1 MLPVGV
7 VAKLPPLIFENR
19 RQVVKRE
26 DIGIGVGLL
35 ILSTWL
41 FWYVERYAEKT
52 IYTYGPQLFP
62 RILAVMMAILGLSLI
77 VNALL
82 GNSLKM
88 GNRID
93 PKGFV
98 RMLISIGICVGYL
111 FLITI
116 LGFATATF
124 VFLFILMTFLK
135 QKGIFIRLFS
145 SMGTAIF
152 VWAIFRYFLIIPLP
166 EGLLF

>member
-1 MLPVGV
+1 
-7 VAKLPPLIFENR
+7 
-19 RQVVKRE
+19 VKKE
-26 DIGIGVGLL
+26 DIGIGIGLL

-41 FWYVERYAEKT
+41 FWYVGRYSSREV
-52 IYTYGPQLFP
+52 YFYGPDFFP
-62 RILAVMMAILGLSLI
+62 RILAIMMFILGIGLI
-77 VNALL
+77 INALL

-88 GNRID
+88 GDRID

-98 RMLISIGICVGYL
+98 RLLIAIAICIGYL
-111 FLITI
+111 FLTNI

-145 SMGTAIF
+145 SLTTAIL
-152 VWAIFRYFLIIPLP
+152 VWGIFRYFLVIPLP
-166 EGLLF
+166 EGWLF

>member
-1 MLPVGV
+1 M
-7 VAKLPPLIFENR
+7 K
-19 RQVVKRE
+19 KE
-26 DIGIGVGLL
+26 DIGTGIGLL

-41 FWYVERYAEKT
+41 FWYVGRYRVKE
-52 IYTYGPQLFP
+52 IYGYGPDFFP
-62 RILAVMMAILGLSLI
+62 RVLAVMMAIFGLSLI
-77 VNALL
+77 INALL
-82 GNSLKM
+82 GSSLKM
-88 GNRID
+88 GDRID

-98 RMLISIGICVGYL
+98 RMLISIAICIGYL
-111 FLITI
+111 FLTNI

-145 SMGTAIF
+145 SLGTALI

-166 EGLLF
+166 EGWLF

>member
-1 MLPVGV
+1 M
-7 VAKLPPLIFENR
+7 
-19 RQVVKRE
+19 KRE

-41 FWYVERYAEKT
+41 FWYVGRYRVKE
-52 IYTYGPQLFP
+52 IYGYGPDFFP
-62 RILAVMMAILGLSLI
+62 RVLAVMMAILGLSLI

-88 GNRID
+88 GDRID

-98 RMLISIGICVGYL
+98 RMLISIAICIGYL
-111 FLITI
+111 ILTNI

-124 VFLFILMTFLK
+124 LFLFGLMTFLR
-135 QKGIFIRLFS
+135 QKGILVRLFS
-145 SMGTAIF
+145 SVATAIL
-152 VWAIFRYFLIIPLP
+152 VWSIFRYFLVIPLP